1 MLPGM
6 IDLQASADPE
16 SGPFGS
22 QPFGPFGELRATLA
36 ATPSPALQ
44 MLGVASGGVRVLGF
58 RGMGNHEL
66 DVRLGVLKRDDI
78 VGHQQLVQ
86 DAGGLPKRPQ

>member
-1 MLPGM
+1 M
-6 IDLQASADPE
+6 DSFVHRPE
-16 SGPFGS
+16 
-22 QPFGPFGELRATLA
+22 PFGPFGELRTTLA